1 MITATPESIALAA
14 GLIGQ
19 TKGDLAQARRAAGEA
34 FAWLQSIDPSYK
46 PEPVKA
52 PEVQPGET
60 QPELVAKLH
69 AAEVLVSRASD
80 RIVEL
85 ADELAKSQADQDA
98 ERTIYRKR
106 IADLER
112 QVAAQEVRIAT
123 AAIPAAPIAAP
134 QPAPQAPIKAN
145 PAPTP
150 AAQAADPYAG
160 LPPKMRAF
168 LATQASKLEID

>member
-46 PEPVKA
+46 PEPVKSAA
-52 PEVQPGET
+52 PDT
-60 QPELVAKLH
+60 A
-69 AAEVLVSRASD
+69 AAE
-80 RIVEL
+80 
-85 ADELAKSQADQDA
+85 
-98 ERTIYRKR
+98 R
-106 IADLER
+106 IADLE
-112 QVAAQEVRIAT
+112 AACAMLERENLSMSNLTGKLRDDLTDWQDRALTAETKRDALKAELDGFKLRTAIASDS
-123 AAIPAAPIAAP
+123 ASKP
-134 QPAPQAPIKAN
+134 QPAPQAPVKAS
-145 PAPTP
+145 PVQTP
-150 AAQAADPYAG
+150 AADPYAG